1 MEVYRELTGNIL
13 GWWMDHMIDP
23 RGGFYG
29 RMDGEGRM
37 YEDSPKGAILN
48 SRILWTFASAYRI
61 ATAERTRE
69 LFTDAQRQQYLDA
82 ATRAR
87 NYILDR
93 FFAAFLSG
101 CLACKW
107 MIGLV
112 RKGKLIYFGI
122 YCFVVGSILI
132 ICNFV

>member
-1 MEVYRELTGNIL
+1 MADIRMEVYRELTGNIL

-69 LFTDAQRQQYLDA
+69 LFTDAQRFLIGVRRYFSAFRDGGEKIYHGRIRQTYGQRTA
-82 ATRAR
+82 GG
-87 NYILDR
+87 DR
-93 FFAAFLSG
+93 IVKYLSG
-101 CLACKW
+101 QIA
-107 MIGLV
+107 
-112 RKGKLIYFGI
+112 
-122 YCFVVGSILI
+122 
-132 ICNFV
+132 